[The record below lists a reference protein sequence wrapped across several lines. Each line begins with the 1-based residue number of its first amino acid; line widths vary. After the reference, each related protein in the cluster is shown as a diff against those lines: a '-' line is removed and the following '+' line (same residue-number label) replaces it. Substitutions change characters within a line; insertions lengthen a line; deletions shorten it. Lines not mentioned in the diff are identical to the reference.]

1 MIIYDKTLIKQIR
14 LSCRF
19 LHNFIIHSFIP
30 SFFFYVYT
38 LPLEYKR
45 RSSNKELKKKRLN
58 VFVACNNT
66 AETVFVVVVCVY
78 MRVCVCVSIGLL
90 QHICAIQEE
99 TLFIQLV
106 IVEDALAFFLKCCNG
121 FFF

>member
-1 MIIYDKTLIKQIR
+1 MMIIYDKTLIKQIR
-14 LSCRF
+14 RSCRF
-19 LHNFIIHSFIP
+19 LHNFIIHFIHFFLL
-30 SFFFYVYT
+30 FFFYVYT

-78 MRVCVCVSIGLL
+78 MHVCVCR
-90 QHICAIQEE
+90 
-99 TLFIQLV
+99 
-106 IVEDALAFFLKCCNG
+106 
-121 FFF
+121 